1 MPGNEGASVKDV
13 LLYFAIMVVGGIVF
27 LPLHIVSVR
36 ARGGA
41 KLITTLIAVNV
52 VSTLVAVA
60 VGWLVLGDLFSSP
73 GAAMVAC
80 VAGGL
85 SFAAYAGLYSLLLPS
100 S

>member
-36 ARGGA
+36 ARGRA

-52 VSTLVAVA
+52 VSTLLPVA
-60 VGWLVLGDLFSSP
+60 VGWLALGDLFSSP
-73 GAAMVAC
+73 HAAMVAC
-80 VAGGL
+80 VAGRL
-85 SFAAYAGLYSLLLPS
+85 SSPPYACLYNLLLS
-100 S
+100 